1 MNRVAKTLNAL
12 RFQNMSIPRF
22 ELTKGYDV
30 TNSPTDNPSP
40 QTFRANSVA
49 ELLQH
54 TLTPCLVITSWGMG
68 KTLQPGILAG
78 LQGNTECMGTNSPEL
93 PVAPDKS
100 LINTLIPVTYPSQS
114 GRRT

>member
-1 MNRVAKTLNAL
+1 M
-12 RFQNMSIPRF
+12 IPRF
-22 ELTKGYDV
+22 ELSKGFDV
-30 TNSPTDNPSP
+30 SNAPPDNPQNP
-40 QTFRANSVA
+40 ETFRANSVV
-49 ELLQH
+49 ELLQA
-54 TLTPCLVITSWGMG
+54 TLTPTKVVESWGMG

-100 LINTLIPVTYPSQS
+100 LIAGLAPVVYPSQA

>member
-1 MNRVAKTLNAL
+1 MNLSK
-12 RFQNMSIPRF
+12 F
-22 ELTKGYDV
+22 ELTKGFDV
-30 TNSPTDNPSP
+30 SNAPPDNPQNP
-40 QTFRANSVA
+40 ETFRANTVD

-68 KTLQPGILAG
+68 RGLGLQPGILAG

-93 PVAPDKS
+93 PVSPDKS
-100 LINTLIPVTYPSQS
+100 LISGLIPQVYPSQA

>member
-1 MNRVAKTLNAL
+1 
-12 RFQNMSIPRF
+12 MSIPIF
-22 ELTKGYDV
+22 TLEKGFDV
-30 TNSPTDNPSP
+30 PNNSPTTNP
-40 QTFRANSVA
+40 QTFQASSVN
-49 ELLQH
+49 ELLNA
-54 TLTPCLVITSWGMG
+54 TLTPSTVVTSWGFG

-100 LINTLIPVTYPSQS
+100 LISGLTPQVYPSQA

>member
-1 MNRVAKTLNAL
+1 M
-12 RFQNMSIPRF
+12 IPRF
-22 ELTKGYDV
+22 ELAKGYDV
-30 TNSPTDNPSP
+30 ANSAPDNPQSP
-40 QTFRANSVA
+40 ETFRANSVA